1 MVSQS
6 IIIEYAYLF
15 ILRIKQK
22 GSKMVNHS
30 KYQRSRNLR
39 VKVIDNSEQL
49 IEKLDKLLLL
59 VILPL
64 SFAAVINAFLQVLLW
79 YFNYLQ
85 AEINPKGI

>member
-1 MVSQS
+1 MESQS

-22 GSKMVNHS
+22 GLKMVNHS
-30 KYQRSRNLR
+30 RYQRSRSLR

-59 VILPL
+59 IILPL
-64 SFAAVINAFLQVLLW
+64 SFAAIINAFLQVLLW

>member
-1 MVSQS
+1 MVSQP
-6 IIIEYAYLF
+6 IIIECAYLF

-30 KYQRSRNLR
+30 RYQRTISTR

-64 SFAAVINAFLQVLLW
+64 SFAAIINAFLQVLLW
-79 YFNYLQ
+79 YFNYLPV
-85 AEINPKGI
+85 EINSKGK

>member
-1 MVSQS
+1 MVSQP

-30 KYQRSRNLR
+30 KYQRSKNLR
-39 VKVIDNSEQL
+39 VKAIDNSEQI
-49 IEKLDKLLLL
+49 IEKFDKFLLL

-64 SFAAVINAFLQVLLW
+64 SFAAIINAFLQVLL
-79 YFNYLQ
+79 
-85 AEINPKGI
+85 

>member
-22 GSKMVNHS
+22 GSKMVKHS
-30 KYQRSRNLR
+30 RYQRSRSLK

-49 IEKLDKLLLL
+49 IEKVDKLLLL

-64 SFAAVINAFLQVLLW
+64 SFAAVINAFLQVLL
-79 YFNYLQ
+79 
-85 AEINPKGI
+85 

>member
-1 MVSQS
+1 MVSKPTM
-6 IIIEYAYLF
+6 IEYAYLF

-30 KYQRSRNLR
+30 KYQRSRSLR
-39 VKVIDNSEQL
+39 VKVIDNSEQI

-64 SFAAVINAFLQVLLW
+64 SFAAIINAFLQVLLW
-79 YFNYLQ
+79 FFSYLHT
-85 AEINPKGI
+85 EINPKGN

>member
-1 MVSQS
+1 MVSQP

-22 GSKMVNHS
+22 GSKMVNYS
-30 KYQRSRNLR
+30 RYQRSRSLR

-64 SFAAVINAFLQVLLW
+64 SFAAIINAFLQVLLW

>member
-1 MVSQS
+1 MVSQL

-15 ILRIKQK
+15 ILKIKQK
-22 GSKMVNHS
+22 GLKMVNHS
-30 KYQRSRNLR
+30 RYKRSRSLK
-39 VKVIDNSEQL
+39 VKVIDNSEHI

>member
-1 MVSQS
+1 MVSHS
-6 IIIEYAYLF
+6 VIIEYAYLF

-30 KYQRSRNLR
+30 KYQRSRSLR

-64 SFAAVINAFLQVLLW
+64 SFVAVINAFLQVLL
-79 YFNYLQ
+79 
-85 AEINPKGI
+85 

>member
-1 MVSQS
+1 MVSLPT
-6 IIIEYAYLF
+6 IIEYACLF

-30 KYQRSRNLR
+30 RYQRSRSLK
-39 VKVIDNSEQL
+39 VKVIDNSEQI

-64 SFAAVINAFLQVLLW
+64 LFAAIINAFFQVL
-79 YFNYLQ
+79 
-85 AEINPKGI
+85 I